1 MINEVQYDPIQVG
14 VDAAFEWLELLN
26 QTGRTVDLT
35 DWGIA
40 DNHGVDYIASLQLPA
55 GGFAVIAAG
64 DGFYDN
70 FPDFIGNIVFIAD
83 GSIGNGLNN
92 EGDCLVLMDSAGEMI
107 DALSYGDDVS
117 IMLPPC
123 QDVAEGHSLER
134 QPAGLDTE
142 QASDFAGNGAPSP
155 GYGLEFAT
163 PPPTPTPTP
172 TSTLTPTPTSTPTLA
187 PTPTSTFTSTP
198 MPTPT
203 LTPTPIPSLTPVL
216 SGGLAMPWWGI
227 LAIVA
232 GIAVVGVG
240 TYYAI
245 TRRGWG

>member
-1 MINEVQYDPIQVG
+1 VINEVQYDPIQAG

-26 QTGRTVDLT
+26 QTGRSVDLT

-40 DNHGVDYIASLQLPA
+40 DNHEVDYIASLQLPA

-70 FPDFIGNIVFIAD
+70 FPDFTGNIVFIAD

-92 EGDCLVLMDSAGEMI
+92 EGDCLVLRDSTGELI
-107 DALSYGDDVS
+107 DALSYGADASV
-117 IMLPPC
+117 MLPPC

-134 QPAGLDTE
+134 QPAGLDTDR
-142 QASDFAGNGAPSP
+142 ASDFVENSAPSP

-163 PPPTPTPTP
+163 PTPTPTLTPTPTPTP
-172 TSTLTPTPTSTPTLA
+172 TLAPTPTPTLTSTLTPTPT
-187 PTPTSTFTSTP
+187 
-198 MPTPT
+198 
-203 LTPTPIPSLTPVL
+203 PIPSPTPAPP
-216 SGGLAMPWWGI
+216 GGMAMPWWGI

-232 GIAVVGVG
+232 GIVVVGGG

-245 TRRGWG
+245 TRRGRG